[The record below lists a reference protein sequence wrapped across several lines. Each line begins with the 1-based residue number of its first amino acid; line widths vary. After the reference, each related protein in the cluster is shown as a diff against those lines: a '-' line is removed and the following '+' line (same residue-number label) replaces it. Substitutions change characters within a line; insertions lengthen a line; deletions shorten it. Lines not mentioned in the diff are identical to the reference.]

1 MKNLLDILQSKD
13 DAQFKEFMSHQV
25 GSVTESEETEFCR
38 RAPEEWIKDYV
49 SVVYPG
55 PQAERCLMVRASFET
70 LKLSY
75 DNWNFFSENV
85 LWAFENASLMICKK
99 VLDCLDHKPGD
110 GVEQAMVR
118 RESGTLFKCWLK
130 KFNSLDEETERLLEE
145 CNSLYSLKMIYIEQ
159 QLAST
164 V

>member
-1 MKNLLDILQSKD
+1 MKKLLDILQSKD
-13 DAQFKEFMSHQV
+13 YEQFKEFMRVQV

-38 RAPEEWIKDYV
+38 LAPEEWIRDYI
-49 SVVYPG
+49 SVIYPC

-70 LKLSY
+70 LKLSH

-85 LWAFENASLMICKK
+85 LWAFESASFVVCKK

-110 GVEQAMVR
+110 GIEQIMVR
-118 RESGTLFKCWLK
+118 RGSSTLFKCWLK
-130 KFNSLDEETERLLEE
+130 KFNSLDEDTERLLEE
-145 CNSLYSLKMIYIEQ
+145 SNSLQPLKMIYIEQ